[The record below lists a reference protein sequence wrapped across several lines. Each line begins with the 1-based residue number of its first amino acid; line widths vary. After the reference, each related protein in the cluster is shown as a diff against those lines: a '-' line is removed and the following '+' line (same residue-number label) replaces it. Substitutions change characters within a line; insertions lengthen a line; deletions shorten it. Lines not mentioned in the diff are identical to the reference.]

1 VSLVLLAA
9 TLAAGLVVQR
19 LHPRPWV
26 LRVTWGLYFWT
37 ITPALV
43 FYSFSTVT
51 FDRDLTLAL
60 AAAVLAGW
68 LVIAIAL
75 GYARAVSEDPAERG
89 TLALAAGFGNTGFVG
104 YPLAQLLY
112 GTDGLALMVVY
123 DRIGLV
129 VPGLAVTTAIA
140 RHYGRRAAGGE
151 AQRWWVAA
159 FANPPLV
166 AMALAIVLRL
176 AGVDV
181 PGIAHVAD
189 IGGAIVGPAG
199 FFLLGLSLPLER
211 VAHGAGELLRASGVL
226 AIRFGV
232 SPLVL
237 VACGLALG
245 AEIPRVFL
253 LAAALPCPFH
263 LLILARVFGLRPALM
278 RLLVVASTIP
288 AVVIVAGI
296 ALF

>member
-1 VSLVLLAA
+1 MTLALLAVA
-9 TLAAGLVVQR
+9 AAAGLAVQR
-19 LHPRPWV
+19 LHPSTVV
-26 LRVTWGLYFWT
+26 LRTTWGLYFWT

-51 FDRDLTLAL
+51 FDRELSLAL

-68 LVIAIAL
+68 LVVGIAIA
-75 GYARAVSEDPAERG
+75 YAHAATHDDAERG

-123 DRIGLV
+123 DRIGLI
-129 VPGLAVTTAIA
+129 VPGLAVTTTIA
-140 RHYGRRAAGGE
+140 RHYGRRAAGE
-151 AQRWWVAA
+151 KAERWWVDA
-159 FANPPLV
+159 FANPLIA
-166 AMALAIVLRL
+166 AMALAIALRL

-181 PGIAHVAD
+181 PGLEHVAE
-189 IGGAIVGPAG
+189 IAGAVVGPVG

-211 VAHGAGELLRASGVL
+211 VAHETGELLRAAGALV
-226 AIRFGV
+226 IRFGV

-237 VACGLALG
+237 LACGVALG
-245 AEIPRVFL
+245 ADVPGVFV

-288 AVVIVAGI
+288 AVLIVGGI
-296 ALF
+296 ALL